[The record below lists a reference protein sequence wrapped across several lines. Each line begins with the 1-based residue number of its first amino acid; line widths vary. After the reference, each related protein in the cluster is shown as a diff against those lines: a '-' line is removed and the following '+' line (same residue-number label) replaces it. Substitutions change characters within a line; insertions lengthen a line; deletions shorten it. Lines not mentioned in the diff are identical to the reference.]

1 MKIFA
6 AFMTNLMSKNLD
18 LLEPHNLIEP
28 GVFTFGDLLRYCQ
41 EKVTC
46 PYFTVRRMVGLLLPS
61 LKIYCADASYS
72 VAILQRYNLQ
82 LSLSPGSQD
91 CRTSFKGAI
100 ERLHCCF

>member
-1 MKIFA
+1 MAMKIFA

-46 PYFTVRRMVGLLLPS
+46 PYFTVRRMVG
-61 LKIYCADASYS
+61 
-72 VAILQRYNLQ
+72 
-82 LSLSPGSQD
+82 
-91 CRTSFKGAI
+91 
-100 ERLHCCF
+100 